1 MKKRYSLPLRAKGQ
15 LIALCLGAVV
25 ALSLGLCSCKAQR
38 VIITNATYVQQ
49 DDSTKVTTTITT
61 KTTEEYT
68 GVKKN

>member
-1 MKKRYSLPLRAKGQ
+1 MKKNFLLKSLMAVLMLSA
-15 LIALCLGAVV
+15 IAIGA
-25 ALSLGLCSCKAQR
+25 SSCKAQR
-38 VIITNATYVQQ
+38 VIITNATYTQQ